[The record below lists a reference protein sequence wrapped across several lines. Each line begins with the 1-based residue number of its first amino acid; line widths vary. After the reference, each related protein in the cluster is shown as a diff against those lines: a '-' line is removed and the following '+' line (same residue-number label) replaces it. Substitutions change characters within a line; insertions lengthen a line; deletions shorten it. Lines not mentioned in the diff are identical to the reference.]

1 MHGDQT
7 SPLLSPLHRNG
18 EGKLSAAQR
27 GEDNKNSPLQ
37 PPPAGRVWEVA
48 QVFLWLG
55 LTAFGGP
62 AAHIGLFREEVVTRR
77 GWLSDEEFLDL
88 LGATNLIPGP
98 NSTEMAIHIGYV
110 RAGWRGLIVGG
121 VCFIAPA
128 FVIVLALAAL
138 YAQVG
143 TLPAAQSL
151 LYGIKPVIIAVIAQA
166 VWGLSKAAVKNRLL
180 AVVALAAFGLS
191 LIGLNELLLLFG
203 LGLLYMAYK
212 LIRHPS
218 RPRTFALSAGG
229 RKGALIVL
237 LAALV
242 GLLVSAAA
250 FDNLFLIFLKIGSV
264 LYGGG
269 YVLLAFLRSEF
280 VGRLGWL
287 TQQQLLDAVAIGQ
300 FTPGPLF
307 TSATFVGYILQ
318 GVPGALLATVGI
330 FLPAFMFVFLVN
342 PFIPRLRRS
351 VGLGALLDGVNV
363 AALGLM
369 AAVAG
374 QLAQAALTDALTLV
388 LAAGAAVLLIRFKIN
403 STWLIL
409 GGALIG
415 LLAGR

>member
-1 MHGDQT
+1 MHDHQT
-7 SPLLSPLHRNG
+7 SPLSSPLHRNG
-18 EGKLSAAQR
+18 EGKLS
-27 GEDNKNSPLQ
+27 ENNNPPVQ
-37 PPPAGRVWEVA
+37 PPPAGTVWEVA
-48 QVFLWLG
+48 QVFLRLG
-55 LTAFGGP
+55 FTAFGGP

-77 GWLSDEEFLDL
+77 GWLTDEHFLDL

-98 NSTEMAIHIGYV
+98 NSTEMAIHIGYL

-128 FVIVLALAAL
+128 FFLVLALAAL
-138 YAQVG
+138 YVQVG
-143 TLPAAQSL
+143 TLPAAQWL

-166 VWGLSKAAVKNRLL
+166 VWGLRKSAVKNRLL
-180 AVVALAAFGLS
+180 AGLGLAAFGLS
-191 LIGLNELLLLFG
+191 LLGLNELLLLFG
-203 LGLLYMAYK
+203 LGGLYMLYR
-212 LIRHPS
+212 LVRHPS
-218 RPRTFALSAGG
+218 RPRSFALSAGG
-229 RKGALIVL
+229 RKGVLIGL
-237 LAALV
+237 LAALL
-242 GLLVSAAA
+242 GLLLVGAA

-280 VGRLGWL
+280 VTRLGWL

-318 GVPGALLATVGI
+318 GVPGALLATIGI
-330 FLPAFMFVFLVN
+330 FLPAFVFVFVAT
-342 PFIPRLRRS
+342 PFIPRMRRS

-369 AAVAG
+369 AAVAV
-374 QLAQAALTDALTLV
+374 QLAQAALTDALTVV
-388 LAAGAAVLLIRFKIN
+388 LAAGAAVLLVRYKIN

-415 LLAGR
+415 LLAGH